1 MRNEELAVGRVQ
13 LAGVLVTIDSRL
25 KLFIDISM
33 RKSKGHRDLIVY
45 QKAFA
50 LAMKMFEMTKQFPK
64 SEQYSL
70 VDQIRRSSRG
80 VCACIA
86 EAYRKRKY
94 QGYFTNK
101 CSEADGENSETMVW
115 LEFSL
120 ACQYIREN
128 EFEELVLGAEEV
140 GRMLNSM
147 IESPEKF
154 YQKKKLN
161 DD

>member
-1 MRNEELAVGRVQ
+1 
-13 LAGVLVTIDSRL
+13 
-25 KLFIDISM
+25 M

-50 LAMKMFEMTKQFPK
+50 LAMKVFELTKQFPK
-64 SEQYSL
+64 EEQYSL
-70 VDQIRRSSRG
+70 VDQIRRSSRA

-86 EAYRKRKY
+86 EAYRKRMY

-101 CSEADGENSETMVW
+101 CSDADGENSETIVW

-120 ACQYIREN
+120 ACQYISEN

-147 IESPEKF
+147 IENPEKF
-154 YQKKKLN
+154 LPKEKIKQ
-161 DD
+161 